1 MRTLTLLRRILIP
14 LTILLAAFAI
24 GGAVFAAAN
33 TVPASSAGEGSSVVS
48 GYTITAIAYTL
59 NAADPRNIDL
69 VTYTAT
75 ANNGSVAAVLTNMK
89 TKFDSIGGSWYTC
102 TRLGGV
108 PPAHNLSCVTTAPQL
123 TVLATNI
130 FDTVITE

>member
-1 MRTLTLLRRILIP
+1 MRILRRIFIP

-33 TVPASSAGEGSSVVS
+33 TVPPSAAGEGSSVVS

-59 NAADPRNIDL
+59 NGADPRNLDL
-69 VTYTAT
+69 VTFTAT
-75 ANNGSVAAVLTNMK
+75 ADNGSTAAVLSNMK
-89 TKFDSIGGSWYTC
+89 AKFDSVGGSWYTC

-123 TVLATNI
+123 TVLAI
-130 FDTVITE
+130 DSFDTVITE